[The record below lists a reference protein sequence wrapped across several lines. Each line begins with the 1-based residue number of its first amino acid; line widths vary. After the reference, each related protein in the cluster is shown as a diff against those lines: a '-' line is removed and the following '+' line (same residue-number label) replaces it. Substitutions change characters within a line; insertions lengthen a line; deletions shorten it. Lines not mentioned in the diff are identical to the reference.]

1 MGACKALLMWQGET
15 FLARL
20 VRLMDEAG
28 CTPIVV
34 VTGAWP
40 LEVPTPAVRVHA
52 ADWALGMRA
61 SLRAG
66 LSAVPMGRACL
77 ITHVDRPAIER
88 ATLEALI
95 RAEPLSET
103 CAPHFRGESGHP
115 VRVPARHLSALAA
128 PDDDRPLR
136 DALAALGRVVGV
148 PVDDAG
154 VLQNFNAPSD
164 LPGTP
169 RT

>member
-1 MGACKALLMWQGET
+1 MGTCKALLVWQGET

-20 VRLMDEAG
+20 VRLMHAAG
-28 CTPIVV
+28 CAPVVV

-40 LEVPTPAVRVHA
+40 LDVPTPAVRVHA

-66 LSAVPMGRACL
+66 LTAVPPGHACL

-88 ATLEALI
+88 ATLEALM

-103 CAPHFRGESGHP
+103 CAPHFRGEPGHP
-115 VRVPARHLSALAA
+115 VRVPARHLGALAA
-128 PDDDRPLR
+128 PHDDAPLR
-136 DALAALGRVVGV
+136 DALAALGRVVGL
-148 PVDDAG
+148 PVDDPG

-164 LPGTP
+164 LPDAA